1 MGRQWLVPMLFVR
14 YSTVR
19 QCHCAFRALHIYA
32 LHGWYDRVF
41 LPTKPNHPTER
52 SGTMS
57 NPSGFAMALC
67 KSASPP
73 QNTSLN
79 TVAVMATLTTDL
91 RVPNLSIASPDRLTS
106 LPVELL
112 QQVASNLSPCSIMA
126 LRTTNKAA
134 ATKAFTNFVGTC
146 LRSMTIRTTKVDVKQ
161 ALEHLQIEGTN
172 KAITHVTFMCIK
184 SISLADIPSQAE
196 LKALLAQLPNAT
208 SITIRQNTLLSVSSW
223 GICSLLT
230 TTSTPLTEL
239 TIDGCALPG
248 FAVLRLLR
256 AHSRTLSYVAL
267 RNVHLLTRTTPWD
280 KILTMLLTNRSL
292 DRLVLHSLSEG
303 DTTPLCCISDQ
314 ALIAQRVPADY
325 MIRAWTCR
333 SGKPQQ
339 YSMSSYLASMAG
351 TCGVRGGIRGILTG
365 RFLMPIGPIM
375 G

>member
-1 MGRQWLVPMLFVR
+1 MIEF
-14 YSTVR
+14 
-19 QCHCAFRALHIYA
+19 F
-32 LHGWYDRVF
+32 F
-41 LPTKPNHPTER
+41 LPEPNHPTDR

-57 NPSGFAMALC
+57 NPSGFPMALC
-67 KSASPP
+67 NSAPPP

-79 TVAVMATLTTDL
+79 TVAVMATLVTDL
-91 RVPNLSIASPDRLTS
+91 RVANLSIASPDRLTS
-106 LPVELL
+106 LPAELL
-112 QQVASNLSPCSIMA
+112 HQVASNLSPCSIMA

-134 ATKAFTNFVGTC
+134 AAKTSTNFVGTC

-161 ALEHLQIEGTN
+161 ALEHLQIDGTN
-172 KAITHVTFMCIK
+172 KAVTHVTFMCIK
-184 SISLADIPSQAE
+184 SISLADIPTQAE

-208 SITIRQNTLLSVSSW
+208 SITIREKTILSVSSW

-239 TIDGCALPG
+239 TIDRCALPG
-248 FAVLRLLR
+248 AAVFQLLR
-256 AHSRTLSYVAL
+256 AHSGTLSYVAL
-267 RNVHLLTRTTPWD
+267 RNVHLFTRTTPWN
-280 KILTMLLTNRSL
+280 KILTMLLTARSL

-303 DTTPLCCISDQ
+303 DTTPLCCIRDE
-314 ALIAQRVPADY
+314 ALNTQRVPADY
-325 MIRAWTCR
+325 LIRAWTCR

-351 TCGVRGGIRGILTG
+351 TYGVRGGIRGILSE